1 MKILTRHLSKEILLA
16 TTFVLV
22 ALVALI
28 AFFDLVSQARDIGNR
43 YSISVALFLTMLK
56 LPSRLYE
63 VMPIAVLL
71 GASTR

>member
-43 YSISVALFLTMLK
+43 YSISMALFLTMLK

>member
-1 MKILTRHLSKEILLA
+1 MKILTRHLSKEILLS

-43 YSISVALFLTMLK
+43 YSISMAL
-56 LPSRLYE
+56 
-63 VMPIAVLL
+63 
-71 GASTR
+71 